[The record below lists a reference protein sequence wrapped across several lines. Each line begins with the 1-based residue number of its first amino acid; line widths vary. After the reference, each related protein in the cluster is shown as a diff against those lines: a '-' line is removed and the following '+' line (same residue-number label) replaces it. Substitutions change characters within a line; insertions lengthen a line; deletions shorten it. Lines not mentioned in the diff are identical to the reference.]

1 MEKQTFINEMT
12 CHFNLREPKSQ
23 RPTNIY
29 CIICIDGKQMKFPTG
44 VKIYPEQWNKKK
56 QEAFISFRLT
66 ELDNRNNQI
75 VNDKITSIKQD
86 FLNYKQYLCEN
97 PNALETK
104 VPLLKQ
110 YIYKSNMG
118 KKKAILSAIATMR
131 NLVCNANTA
140 ESSKKQ
146 HTFNLNKFE
155 RFLKANNIED
165 KFEYMNLK
173 TITSYQKYLLDTG
186 STPNTIKNIIKGTIF
201 PLLQKASKNN
211 DIPFNWNNS
220 NLDSFELVK
229 DSSNKELAMNKKVAL
244 TEEQLQ
250 SIYNFE
256 INKESL
262 QPLFKRETSKDAIER
277 FQEVKDM
284 FLLQAYIGQRIS
296 DVPKIY
302 QNTIDH
308 EHNTI
313 TIIQKKTNSKAVIPI
328 LPIAKELIEKYK
340 EKELKYYN
348 DESRNTPNKTIKSL
362 LKLIGG
368 FDEQITYQENGKT
381 ITEPLYELVH
391 THTARHTF
399 ITIMCR
405 KGVPKD
411 SVIIAT
417 GHENTKMIDEVY
429 THLTQKDKAKKV
441 SEAFDK
447 AFNPVEELPS
457 PSIMPDEIVRLINEG
472 VAAAMKDA
480 KEDFKKELAPVLEHI
495 NTNKATIKQDNVPMI
510 VEMVVSLIKDKVP
523 VSSIINMLDTTGIL
537 YSMSDVMTGMY
548 IPIRPKK

>member
-1 MEKQTFINEMT
+1 MEKQTFANEIT
-12 CHFNLREPKSQ
+12 CHFNLREPRSQ

-29 CIICIDGKQMKFPTG
+29 CIICVDGKQMKFPTG

-66 ELDNRNNQI
+66 ELDNRNNRI
-75 VNDKITSIKQD
+75 VNEKISSIKQD

-97 PNALETK
+97 PNALASK

-110 YIYKSNMG
+110 YIYKGVMR
-118 KKKAILSAIATMR
+118 KKKAGLSATAVMK
-131 NLVCNANTA
+131 NLISESNNADSTKDQNTV
-140 ESSKKQ
+140 
-146 HTFNLNKFE
+146 NINKFE
-155 RFLKANNIED
+155 RFLNANNIEN
-165 KFEYMNLK
+165 KFESMNLK
-173 TITSYQKYLLDTG
+173 TINSYQKYLLDNG
-186 STPNTIKNIIKGTIF
+186 ILPNTIKNIIKGTIF
-201 PLLQKASKNN
+201 PLLRKANKNN
-211 DIPFNWNNS
+211 EIPFSWHDS

-229 DSSNKELAMNKKVAL
+229 DQSNKELARNKQVAL
-244 TEEQLQ
+244 TEEQLIQ
-250 SIYNFE
+250 IYNFD
-256 INKESL
+256 ISKESL
-262 QPLFKRETSKDAIER
+262 QPLYKKNVRDDVLER
-277 FQEVKDM
+277 FQEVKDI

-296 DVPKIY
+296 DIPKIY
-302 QNTIDH
+302 QNPIDQ

-313 TIIQKKTNSKAVIPI
+313 TIIQKKTNARAVIPI
-328 LPIAKELIEKYK
+328 HPIAKELIDKYR
-340 EKELKYYN
+340 E
-348 DESRNTPNKTIKSL
+348 KTIINYSVKKKRTANETIRNL
-362 LKLIGG
+362 LKVIGK
-368 FDEQITYQENGKT
+368 FDEEITYQENGKT

-405 KGVPKD
+405 KGVPKET
-411 SVIIAT
+411 VILAT

-429 THLTQKDKAKKV
+429 AHLTQKDKAKKV

>member
-66 ELDNRNNQI
+66 ELDNRNNRI
-75 VNDKITSIKQD
+75 VNEKITSIKQD

-97 PNALETK
+97 PNALASK

-110 YIYKSNMG
+110 YIYKGVMR
-118 KKKAILSAIATMR
+118 KKKAILSAIGTMR
-131 NLVCNANTA
+131 NLVYDSNTA
-140 ESSKKQ
+140 ESTKNQ

-165 KFEYMNLK
+165 RFENMNLK
-173 TITSYQKYLLDTG
+173 TIASYQKHLIEIG
-186 STPNTIKNIIKGTIF
+186 STPKTIKNIIKGTVF

-211 DIPFNWNNS
+211 DIPFTWNNS

-244 TEEQLQ
+244 TEEQLLA
-250 SIYNFE
+250 IYNFK
-256 INKESL
+256 ISKESL
-262 QPLFKRETSKDAIER
+262 QPIFKKETSEDAVKR

-302 QNTIDH
+302 QNPIDQ

-313 TIIQKKTNSKAVIPI
+313 TIIQKKTNTKAVIPI
-328 LPIAKELIEKYK
+328 LPIARELIEKYK

-348 DESRNTPNKTIKSL
+348 EKSRNTPNKTIKLL
-362 LKLIGG
+362 LKLIGC
-368 FDEQITYQENGKT
+368 FDEEITYQENGKT

-411 SVIIAT
+411 TVILAT

-447 AFNPVEELPS
+447 AFNPVEETPK
-457 PSIMPDEIVRLINEG
+457 SITSIDITKLIYEG
-472 VAAAMKDA
+472 IATAMKDV
-480 KEDFKKELAPVLEHI
+480 KEDIKKELVPVLSHI
-495 NTNKATIKQDNVPMI
+495 EENKATIQPDKVPMVI
-510 VEMVVSLIKDKVP
+510 EMVVSLLKDRIP
-523 VSSIINMLDTTGIL
+523 ASSIINMLDTTDL
-537 YSMSDVMTGMY
+537 LFSTTDVMTGMY
-548 IPIRPKK
+548 MPMRQKK

>member
-44 VKIYPEQWNKKK
+44 VKIYPDQWNQKK

-66 ELDNRNNQI
+66 ELDNRNNHI
-75 VNDKITSIKQD
+75 VNDKISQIKQD
-86 FLNYKQYLCEN
+86 FLNFKQYLCEN
-97 PNALETK
+97 PSELVSK
-104 VPLLKQ
+104 IPLLKQ
-110 YIYKSNMG
+110 YMYKNNMR
-118 KKKAILSAIATMR
+118 KKKAILSAIETMR
-131 NLVCNANTA
+131 NLVYNSNTA
-140 ESSKKQ
+140 ESTKNQ

-155 RFLKANNIED
+155 RFLKANNIEYR
-165 KFEYMNLK
+165 FENMNLK
-173 TITSYQKYLLDTG
+173 TITRYQKHLLDTG
-186 STPNTIKNIIKGTIF
+186 STPKTIKNIIKGTIF

-211 DIPFNWNNS
+211 DIPFCWNNS

-256 INKESL
+256 INEKSL
-262 QPLFKRETSKDAIER
+262 QPLFKKKTSEDAIQR

-302 QNTIDH
+302 QNPIDQD
-308 EHNTI
+308 HNTI

-328 LPIAKELIEKYK
+328 LPIARELIEKYK

-348 DESRNTPNKTIKSL
+348 EKSRNTPNKTIKLL

-368 FDEQITYQENGKT
+368 FDEEITYQENGKT

-411 SVIIAT
+411 TVILAT

-457 PSIMPDEIVRLINEG
+457 PSIMPDEIVQLINEG